1 MSNFEDTA
9 DPLDL
14 AFAHPK
20 AGKKLK
26 PGEVLPGMEG
36 VSSRPQA
43 YDDIPAHPDAALSH
57 ALDDAFSNP
66 NFGAE
71 HVPPVPQTVVS
82 ESTALIDEKLARD
95 LDDAFANPKA
105 GNKIADG
112 AGLEALGFAGNES
125 PRLET
130 PRLDDLHVDH
140 MPAKSGGMFG
150 PKFLVIAMVLGVVVI
165 TAVLGGG
172 GDTTP
177 AKPTILRLD

>member
-1 MSNFEDTA
+1 MDNYDDTA

-36 VSSRPQA
+36 ATSRPQSYA
-43 YDDIPAHPDAALSH
+43 DIPPVPDAALSH

-66 NFGAE
+66 NFGSE
-71 HVPPVPQTVVS
+71 NVPPMPVVS
-82 ESTALIDEKLARD
+82 ESTALIEEKLARD

-105 GNKIADG
+105 GNKIEEG
-112 AGLEALGFAGNES
+112 AGLETLGFAGNDS

-130 PRLDDLHVDH
+130 PRLDNLHIDH
-140 MPAKSGGMFG
+140 MPVKSGGMFG

-165 TAVLGGG
+165 AAVMGGG
-172 GDTTP
+172 GETEP